1 MNQVISN
8 SLGFLNNSSLF
19 SVFIT
24 LIMNLGSRYI
34 SIDLCNFQERILS
47 SFFVRKLCIFAIIWM
62 ATRDILLS
70 FILTIL
76 FVFIFS
82 GLLNSN
88 SFLCILPKKTIKNSK
103 TNTISTEQYQQAKK
117 IILIDPYSETYSKSV
132 LGDFSQLM
140 QSSVSLYEEIIVGG
154 ERGVKFFFEVTTNSK
169 RTGVH
174 YFGQCLK
181 AYAAELSSEEQK
193 IVNLFHAAQ
202 FIRMFPF
209 KIQKTPPLG

>member
-24 LIMNLGSRYI
+24 LIMNLGSKYI

-76 FVFIFS
+76 FIFVFS

-88 SFLCILPKKTIKNSK
+88 SSFCILPKKTIKYSK
-103 TNTISTEQYQQAKK
+103 INTISTEQYKQAKK
-117 IILIDPYSETYSKSV
+117 IIQDYEQLKKDNNYHDNIDKNKENIYKYNKWLLNKKLFSK
-132 LGDFSQLM
+132 
-140 QSSVSLYEEIIVGG
+140 
-154 ERGVKFFFEVTTNSK
+154 N
-169 RTGVH
+169 
-174 YFGQCLK
+174 
-181 AYAAELSSEEQK
+181 
-193 IVNLFHAAQ
+193 
-202 FIRMFPF
+202 
-209 KIQKTPPLG
+209 